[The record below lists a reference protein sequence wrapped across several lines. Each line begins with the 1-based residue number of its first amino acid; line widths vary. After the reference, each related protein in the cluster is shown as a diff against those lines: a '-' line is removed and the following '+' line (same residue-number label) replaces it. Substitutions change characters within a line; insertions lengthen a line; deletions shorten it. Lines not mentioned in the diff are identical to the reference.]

1 VQLNRL
7 ILIIKAFLLAIL
19 LSSCAPVPR
28 DFYKPTY
35 EGGTLTSTGCGD
47 SGPPAT
53 ILIQLEEGIEIK
65 VRASSSDSDYEFVN
79 FYVKTYITAP
89 DGVIFQLENDSM
101 VIEDN
106 LTNKSWKLGIEY
118 LSTHNENHLGLKN
131 SIIENVYPKLSQ
143 KVQAEIKESHQDIGF
158 IQVTPLSKIIGITNS
173 YDIAFGRK
181 RYFNTGMWFSTINQE
196 MESQLEDFSVY
207 LPSIIVNGNKV
218 DLGEIKFI
226 HVKYIGIDPLNC

>member
-1 VQLNRL
+1 MYILG
-7 ILIIKAFLLAIL
+7 LIIKVFLLTAVL
-19 LSSCAPVPR
+19 TSCAPVPR
-28 DFYKPTY
+28 DFHKPIY
-35 EGGTLTSTGCGD
+35 EGGTLISQGCGS
-47 SGPPAT
+47 SGPLDT
-53 ILIQLEEGIEIK
+53 MVIQLTDGVEVT

-79 FYVKTYITAP
+79 FYVKTNITAP
-89 DGVIFQLENDSM
+89 DGVIFQLENDLI

-106 LTNKSWKLGIEY
+106 LTNKSWKLGIKY
-118 LSTHNENHLGLKN
+118 LSTYNENYLGLED
-131 SIIENVYPKLSQ
+131 SIIESVYPKLSQ
-143 KVQAEIKESHQDIGF
+143 KVQAEIKESHQEMGLIK
-158 IQVTPLSKIIGITNS
+158 VTPLSEIIGITNS

-181 RYFNTGMWFSTINQE
+181 RYFNTGMWFSTINRE